1 MVGDWSNVEDGL
13 TDTPFCDYILKSG
26 LYKQANNQDDEISRN
41 PNIVYSGKASLSKSP
56 IYECKDIDNIMFPVT
71 VEEYLD
77 ASFTKQQMELVRS
90 SLVIFPH

>member
-1 MVGDWSNVEDGL
+1 
-13 TDTPFCDYILKSG
+13 
-26 LYKQANNQDDEISRN
+26 
-41 PNIVYSGKASLSKSP
+41 
-56 IYECKDIDNIMFPVT
+56 MFPVT